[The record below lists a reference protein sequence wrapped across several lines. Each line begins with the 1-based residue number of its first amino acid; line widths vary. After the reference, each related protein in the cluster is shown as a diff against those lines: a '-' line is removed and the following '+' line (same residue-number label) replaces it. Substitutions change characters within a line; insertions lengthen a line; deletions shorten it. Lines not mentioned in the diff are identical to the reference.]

1 MKKLIAIIALLAM
14 TLSLSACGEGQQID
28 FDIAKTKDIVL
39 GNEVDSVTIKTVGG
53 GDLTLDGSADFYEVF
68 ESINFDFKNGVK
80 CSGIA
85 EIKRGD
91 ESRSYINMNS
101 YLLDDAH
108 VQLYEFRAKKDGD
121 GAIAVIE
128 EYASHKQLADGSPVV
143 SFANY
148 SYKNEKAFGGYE
160 NGVKYSTDEYHLV
173 PQSGTE
179 LCDMQVRAVY
189 LRTLVYSTELFS
201 RYETFEINGETC
213 DLDDFVER
221 EYKLYENYIVFKQTA
236 PFLNLYHGPAGADP
250 EILYRQV
257 QKLNSDFSVTQE
269 AYYSVETGKI
279 EFIRIYGET
288 IWHTPER
295 FGIKLEMDIKIYV
308 YELEDSEIEQKIEG
322 LINRIKSS
330 VT

>member
-14 TLSLSACGEGQQID
+14 TLSLSACGEDQQID

-68 ESINFDFKNGVK
+68 ETINFEFRRGVK

-101 YLLDDAH
+101 YILDDAN

-128 EYASHKQLADGSPVV
+128 EYSNDKQSAGGSQRVA
-143 SFANY
+143 FANY

-160 NGVKYSTDEYHLV
+160 NGVIYSTDLYPIV

-179 LCDMQVRAVY
+179 LCDMQVRADY
-189 LRTLVYSTELFS
+189 LRSLIVSTGLFA
-201 RYETFEINGETC
+201 RYEAFEINGETC
-213 DLDDFVER
+213 SFDDFAER

-236 PFLNLYHGPAGADP
+236 PFLNAPYGFGVQQDLV
-250 EILYRQV
+250 YRQM
-257 QKLNSDFSVTQE
+257 QNSDLFVTQE
-269 AYYSVETGKI
+269 AYYSVEIGKI

-288 IWHTPER
+288 IWHTPSYY
-295 FGIKLEMDIKIYV
+295 GKKVEMDIKIYV
-308 YELEDSEIEQKIEG
+308 HELNNSEIEQKIEG

-330 VT
+330 VK